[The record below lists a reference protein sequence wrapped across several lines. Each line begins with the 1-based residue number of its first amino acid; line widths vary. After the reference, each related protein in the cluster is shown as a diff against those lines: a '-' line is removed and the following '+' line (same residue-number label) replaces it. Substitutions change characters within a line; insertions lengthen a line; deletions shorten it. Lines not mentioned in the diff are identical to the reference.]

1 MGSKFK
7 ISGIVFVYGAVF
19 GLTSGA
25 ALLYSSMY
33 APSEQ
38 EKKEAASKYYS
49 NNPQSAA
56 KKKEFEAFFA
66 KMKQAN
72 DPNQQKVCR
81 YRLSVDVCLSMHK
94 VTTIHVYKHS

>member
-7 ISGIVFVYGAVF
+7 ISGIVLVYGVGF
-19 GLTSGA
+19 GLTCGT

-33 APSEQ
+33 APTEQ
-38 EKKEAASKYYS
+38 EKIESAKKY

-66 KMKQAN
+66 KMKKAN
-72 DPNQQKVCR
+72 DPNQQKVF
-81 YRLSVDVCLSMHK
+81 DG
-94 VTTIHVYKHS
+94 TFIF